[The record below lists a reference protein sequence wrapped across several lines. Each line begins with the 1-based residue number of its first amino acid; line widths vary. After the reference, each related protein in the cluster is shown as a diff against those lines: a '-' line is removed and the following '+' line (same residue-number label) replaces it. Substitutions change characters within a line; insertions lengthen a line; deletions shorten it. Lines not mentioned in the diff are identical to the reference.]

1 MFFTK
6 KNESEEIQELRKEI
20 NKGIQTIQYQVITLS
35 TTNGLIA

>member
-20 NKGIQTIQYQVITLS
+20 NLDSNKSFIFGR
-35 TTNGLIA
+35 